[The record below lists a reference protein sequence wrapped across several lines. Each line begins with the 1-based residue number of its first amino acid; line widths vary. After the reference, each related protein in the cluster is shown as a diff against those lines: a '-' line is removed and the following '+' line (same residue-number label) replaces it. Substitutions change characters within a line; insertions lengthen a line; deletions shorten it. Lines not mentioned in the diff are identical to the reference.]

1 MAVAFEDQQVSD
13 QMVEERAVMRDDN
26 RASTEPFQCVSSLIQ
41 QILRPEIC

>member
-26 RASTEPFQCVSSLIQ
+26 RATTEPFQFHFDGGTPGDVT
-41 QILRPEIC
+41 